1 MHFPFSVYSSFGLQ
15 LPSLQ
20 NFPLH
25 FVLIEEP
32 DRLQMCKMQAKD
44 LCDFL
49 FVRGEGN
56 MEELAFFF
64 FLPELL
70 LCTLIY
76 LRCIIT
82 MATPMARFCSCDNTS

>member
-64 FLPELL
+64 FSSRTVVVHFDLFAVHNYNGH
-70 LCTLIY
+70 THG
-76 LRCIIT
+76 
-82 MATPMARFCSCDNTS
+82 